1 MEKILKKLSQ
11 WKLIS
16 IIYCLIMAIIGVIAL
31 YLSYFFTKNPLYQGV
46 FNSLGATLITAAF
59 FTIIINIFQKNH
71 FEDKLTDI
79 LENKLPFIDRVYK
92 IGLTK
97 YEDRFPL
104 NSIEYEKYF
113 IDSEKV
119 DLVFNDGIRFY
130 DNNIELF
137 RKRFKKS
144 KKETNFILMDPESMD
159 SMSVLTRKNNHKK
172 EPDYYKIK
180 ISRFIDRLKEEI
192 KTYPEHTVN
201 IYVHDLFNTMS
212 IILLDNYTMIS
223 LYRISPGKD
232 TVPHIVFEKNGIQ
245 GSEYNKIYNDVKKL
259 KKLSKLMYNSCIS
272 IH

>member
-1 MEKILKKLSQ
+1 MINILKRLSQ

-31 YLSYFFTKNPLYQGV
+31 YFSYSFTKNPLYQGV

-79 LENKLPFIDRVYK
+79 LENKLPFIDREK
-92 IGLTK
+92 I
-97 YEDRFPL
+97 
-104 NSIEYEKYF
+104 
-113 IDSEKV
+113 

-144 KKETNFILMDPESMD
+144 KKETNFILMNPESMD
-159 SMSVLTRKNNHKK
+159 SMSVLTRKNNHNK

-180 ISRFIDRLKEEI
+180 INRFIDRLKEEI

-212 IILLDNYTMIS
+212 IILLDNYAMIS
-223 LYRISPGKD
+223 LYRISLGKD

-259 KKLSKLMYNSCIS
+259 KNLSKHNL
-272 IH
+272 